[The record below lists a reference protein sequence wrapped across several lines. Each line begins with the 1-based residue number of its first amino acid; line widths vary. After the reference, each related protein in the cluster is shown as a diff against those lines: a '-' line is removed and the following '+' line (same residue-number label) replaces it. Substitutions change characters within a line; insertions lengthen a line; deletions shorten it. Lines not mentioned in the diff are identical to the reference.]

1 MNTLRNA
8 VDEYLEM
15 RRALGYQLREAGVD
29 LPSFVSFLEQHGKS
43 YITTKLA
50 LEWSQLSSSPKVA
63 GWIKRLG
70 IVRVFARYRSATD
83 PRTEIP
89 PCGLLPRPYSRVR
102 PYLYTDQEI
111 KALMDAALRLRPA
124 DGLRPWT
131 YYCLFGLLPV
141 TGLRISEAL
150 SLKCSDVDM
159 QEGLLTIRH
168 TKFGKSRLVP
178 VHTSTQ
184 RALAD
189 YAQRR
194 NRFLGR
200 KKSQYFLVSECGKRL
215 SKSRVTDTFYDLS
228 RQTGLRKPSDSYG
241 PRLHDFRHRFAV
253 RALVSWYRGGRDVE
267 QCLPILSTFLGHV
280 RPSDTY
286 WYLSLCPE
294 LMGMATA
301 LLERRWEGRS

>member
-15 RRALGYQLREAGVD
+15 RRALGYQLREAGVA
-29 LPSFVSFLEQHGKS
+29 LPAFVSFLEQHGES
-43 YITTKLA
+43 HITAKLA
-50 LEWSQLSSSPKVA
+50 LEWSQLSSSPKLA

-70 IVRVFARYRSATD
+70 TVRVFARYRSATD
-83 PRTEIP
+83 SRTEVP
-89 PCGLLPRPYSRVR
+89 PCGLLPRPHARVR

-131 YYCLFGLLPV
+131 YHCLFGLLPV

-150 SLKCSDVDM
+150 SLKRPDVDL

-168 TKFGKSRLVP
+168 TKFDKSRLVP
-178 VHTSTQ
+178 IHTSTQ
-184 RALAD
+184 QVLAD

-194 NRFLGR
+194 DRFLGQQR
-200 KKSQYFLVSECGKRL
+200 SQYFLVSERGRRL
-215 SKSRVTDTFYDLS
+215 SKSRVTQTFYDLS
-228 RQTGLRKPSDSYG
+228 RQTGLRGPSDSHG

-253 RALVSWYRGGRDVE
+253 HALVSWYRCGRDVE

-294 LMGMATA
+294 LMGVATA
-301 LLERRWEGRS
+301 RLERRWEG